1 MSAVACAS
9 TLVVVDMQPRYQAS
23 RSIVRQVEDEIGH
36 AVDNGWP
43 VIVLQYKNMGRTHK
57 RLLDALHHRGAR
69 YVLRVKARPDGS
81 HHVAE
86 ACLMHGFPTSR
97 FRLCGVNA
105 LACVKQTALG
115 LNARFPGSR
124 VEVVK
129 SACNGPGVVD
139 WSRFPSRKNLI
150 LVSFQSQCRRTSTM
164 NPVRLETGATAS
176 YSRTVTGEDIVAF
189 ANVTGDSNPVH
200 LDEEHARQTP
210 FKRRIAHGMLTGS
223 YISTVLGTILPGPGT
238 IYLEQNLK
246 FRAPVFIGDT
256 ITARVTVESYDEAK
270 GIAAL
275 KTDCVN
281 QDGKV
286 VIEGSA
292 KILYRR

>member
-9 TLVVVDMQPRYQAS
+9 TLVLVDMQPRYQAS
-23 RSIVRQVEDEIGH
+23 RSIVRQVEDEIDH

-43 VIVLQYKNMGRTHK
+43 VVVLQYKNMGRTYK
-57 RLLDALHHRGAR
+57 RLLDALYRRGAR

-81 HHVAE
+81 HQVAE
-86 ACLMHGFPTSR
+86 ACKIHGFPTSR

-105 LACVKQTALG
+105 LACVRQTALG
-115 LNARFPGSR
+115 LHTRFPQSR

-129 SACNGPGVVD
+129 GACNGPGVVD

-150 LVSFQSQCRRTSTM
+150 LISRRTSTM
-164 NPVRLETGATAS
+164 NCVRLETGATAS

-189 ANVTGDSNPVH
+189 ANVTGDRNPVH

-246 FRAPVFIGDT
+246 FRAPVFIDDT

-270 GIAAL
+270 GIAVL

-292 KILYRR
+292 RILYRR